1 VNAANTRQLLLGAS
15 CHCCH
20 PPLMCRH
27 YELPC
32 LTCRVVCCLLLLLPP
47 LLQDE
52 TTRYRAVM
60 RSQNL
65 FNKSHSVS
73 HNIITGEPR
82 RAPPVAL
89 PEP

>member
-1 VNAANTRQLLLGAS
+1 MGTTAHRAAGTQLPLLLAAS
-15 CHCCH
+15 QVSQRAAV
-20 PPLMCRH
+20 PD
-27 YELPC
+27 
-32 LTCRVVCCLLLLLPP
+32 LTCRVFCCCRLP
-47 LLQDE
+47 QDE

-82 RAPPVAL
+82 RAPPVVL